1 MHVDN
6 ASVGITSRN
15 SRIMA
20 HFVLILSHMLQPD
33 GSLNEE
39 STKRALKGA
48 EIFRAESA
56 NTIVTSGGAERVYGN
71 KAVADVTR
79 GFLITQCGIDKRRII
94 ADTRPRD
101 TVGDAYFV
109 SDHLNK
115 VSRLTIVTSAYHVNR
130 VRHIF
135 NFFLP
140 DQVELKITGI
150 DYPVGP
156 ELIAHEN
163 DSLSKFIEQ
172 FPSRSF
178 SREELFEVLRTKH
191 PLYNGEIYPRL
202 ALPGDETR

>member
-1 MHVDN
+1 MDVDN
-6 ASVGITSRN
+6 ASVGIASRN
-15 SRIMA
+15 SQIMA
-20 HFVLILSHMLQPD
+20 HFVLILSHMLQRD

-39 STKRALKGA
+39 STKRALTGV

-56 NTIVTSGGAERVYGN
+56 NTIITSGGAERVHGN

-79 GFLITQCGIDKRRII
+79 DFLITQCGIDEHCII

-109 SDHLNK
+109 FEHLTEGSK
-115 VSRLTIVTSAYHVNR
+115 LTIVTSAYHVNR
-130 VRHIF
+130 VTHIF

-140 DQVELKITGI
+140 NQMELKITGI

-172 FPSRSF
+172 FPSSSF
-178 SREELFEVLRTKH
+178 SREEFFEVLRTKH

-202 ALPGDETR
+202 TLPGDETK